1 MVAPRHGDS
10 CLEPAGRVLDFRL
23 RTPLQLRVHT
33 PRKMDGR
40 ILDLVA
46 TVHGPCLERGE
57 VEASPV
63 VDLQVQL
70 LRLEARLAPETY
82 AAALTALVDAAKA
95 GSATIGNGPGELP
108 SVAAEVLA
116 VLGFQAAS
124 ESQWACSMVTAN
136 AAWRPMQGACTAGQ
150 LPLRKWTPR
159 TPRMSV

>member
-1 MVAPRHGDS
+1 M
-10 CLEPAGRVLDFRL
+10 EPLD
-23 RTPLQLRVHT
+23 
-33 PRKMDGR
+33 
-40 ILDLVA
+40 
-46 TVHGPCLERGE
+46 
-57 VEASPV
+57 
-63 VDLQVQL
+63 
-70 LRLEARLAPETY
+70 
-82 AAALTALVDAAKA
+82 AAALTALLDAAKA

>member
-1 MVAPRHGDS
+1 M
-10 CLEPAGRVLDFRL
+10 
-23 RTPLQLRVHT
+23 
-33 PRKMDGR
+33 
-40 ILDLVA
+40 
-46 TVHGPCLERGE
+46 
-57 VEASPV
+57 

-82 AAALTALVDAAKA
+82 AAALTALLDAAKA